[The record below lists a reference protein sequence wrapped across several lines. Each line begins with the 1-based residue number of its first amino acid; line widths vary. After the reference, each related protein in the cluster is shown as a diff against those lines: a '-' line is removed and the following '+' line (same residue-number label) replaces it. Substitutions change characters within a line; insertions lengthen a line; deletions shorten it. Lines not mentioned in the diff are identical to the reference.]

1 MATRFDLDDYMTDH
15 MPSVGEKF
23 KPFGIEGRR
32 VLEAVGTPFGGRPAY
47 SIIANLEFDA
57 ADQFRAAVAAESGP
71 VFGDVPNFS
80 NKSSVVVIGDLVGAA
95 PRASRLKVFRQAGG
109 TAPQAFR
116 LAHRRLAQSTPDP
129 GARRGLGDGVD
140 AAYMTLIRATYFGT
154 GPRTGQPT
162 CSTDCGPKP

>member
-71 VFGDVPNFS
+71 VFGEVPNFS

-95 PRASRLKVFRQAGG
+95 REPRG
-109 TAPQAFR
+109 
-116 LAHRRLAQSTPDP
+116 
-129 GARRGLGDGVD
+129 
-140 AAYMTLIRATYFGT
+140 
-154 GPRTGQPT
+154 
-162 CSTDCGPKP
+162 